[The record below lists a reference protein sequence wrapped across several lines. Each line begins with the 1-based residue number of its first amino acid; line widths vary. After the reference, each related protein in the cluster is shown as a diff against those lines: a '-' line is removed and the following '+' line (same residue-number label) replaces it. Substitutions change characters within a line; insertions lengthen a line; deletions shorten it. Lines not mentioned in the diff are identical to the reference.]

1 MAFPVGTELGIAGRT
16 SVKSARRERAEQKN
30 PDGLLAARGCFSVN
44 PFFERNVHNA
54 KSSELVRSDTTRC
67 AQTQGR
73 RQLSFDLGAVH
84 PSFGGKGSLET
95 EPMSPSHDFQSGG
108 TRKVPSPM
116 TREHH
121 GSRRR
126 KKSRPALVETER
138 RMKQKATVY
147 ARTIH
152 KWIRLIAAAIKTGG

>member
-1 MAFPVGTELGIAGRT
+1 MRKVQNSSGATPRGALKLKAAANYLSILVPSIHRL
-16 SVKSARRERAEQKN
+16 VER
-30 PDGLLAARGCFSVN
+30 GLLKPN
-44 PFFERNVHNA
+44 
-54 KSSELVRSDTTRC
+54 RC
-67 AQTQGR
+67 LR
-73 RQLSFDLGAVH
+73 HMIF
-84 PSFGGKGSLET
+84 SLE
-95 EPMSPSHDFQSGG
+95 ELE
-108 TRKVPSPM
+108 RVPSPM